1 MSCVGNQIDAET
13 SVFRAAIPYAVG
25 TLTVAGVGIA
35 VALTAASSTALLV
48 AGIAAATFGSYAFFG
63 VVATGIAANNSREF
77 NANVWKGMATGA
89 AAGVADLIQ
98 FTIKMIIA
106 EGIASLFNRNR

>member
-35 VALTAASSTALLV
+35 VAFTASSSTALLV
-48 AGIAAATFGSYAFFG
+48 AGISAVTFGSYAFL
-63 VVATGIAANNSREF
+63 VL
-77 NANVWKGMATGA
+77 
-89 AAGVADLIQ
+89 LIQ
-98 FTIKMIIA
+98 V
-106 EGIASLFNRNR
+106 SLRTTQESLMQTYGKGWLQALLLVSLI